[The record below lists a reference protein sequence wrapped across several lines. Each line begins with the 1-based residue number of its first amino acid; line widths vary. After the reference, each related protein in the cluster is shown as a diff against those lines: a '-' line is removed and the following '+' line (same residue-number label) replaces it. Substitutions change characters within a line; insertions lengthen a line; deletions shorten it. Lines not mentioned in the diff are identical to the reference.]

1 MKERPVMPANEL
13 KAFSVQA
20 DEFGCI
26 RFAKTHVEARR
37 EGAAEL
43 DVEFGDIVSCRR
55 APELDKYAAARH
67 VPWKVLIEEHGW
79 SQECGY
85 CNRRVYDE
93 TEGRVFDEKC
103 EQAFCDIECQARHE
117 NVLIDM
123 GIRQV
128 GDSAREVE
136 RG

>member
-1 MKERPVMPANEL
+1 MPANEL

-43 DVEFGDIVSCRR
+43 EVEFGDIVSCRR
-55 APELDKYAAARH
+55 APALDAYAAAGH

-85 CNRRVYDE
+85 CNRRVHDE
-93 TEGRVFDEKC
+93 TEGRVLDDKRD
-103 EQAFCDIECQARHE
+103 QSFCDIECQARYE
-117 NVLIDM
+117 NSLIDV
-123 GIRQV
+123 GIRSMKEAQH
-128 GDSAREVE
+128 G
-136 RG
+136 